1 MRAYS
6 TQVAERLRTS
16 LWLVP
21 SICTLVAAV
30 LAFVL
35 IEIDRWTGSRALAL
49 PGTFAGG
56 AESARAVL
64 STIAGSMITVAG
76 TVYSLTIVVLTLASI
91 QFAPRIL
98 GTFMRDRTN
107 QVVLGFFVA
116 TFTYCLLVL
125 RAIRGGPPDEFVPGL
140 AVTGG
145 LVLTFVSLGMLIY
158 FIDHIFHGIQVSS
171 ILAQVAADTE
181 AQIHHLYPAA
191 WQPGVP
197 APPALSLP
205 QTWAPVL
212 APRSG
217 YLQFVDY
224 DALLA
229 LAVRADLVLCQEHP
243 TGAFVAA
250 RTPLLFVAPPD
261 RATPSLQAAIGTAFA
276 VGTRP
281 TMQQDVA
288 FGLRQIVD
296 IALKAISPAVN
307 DPTTALNCLDH
318 LGAILVCLADRQI
331 PTGMRR
337 DAQGRVRLV
346 VHERDFPTYVRLAFD
361 QIRHYGGSD
370 HVIMLHMLDIIAQV
384 AIATQNPAACHALE
398 VYAERIAATAARR
411 LDDPDEAAAV
421 RRHTDATLQRLRG
434 EARPPCMPAIADGER

>member
-1 MRAYS
+1 MQAYA

-16 LWLVP
+16 LWIVP

-30 LAFVL
+30 LAFLL

-49 PGTFAGG
+49 PWTFAGG

-76 TVYSLTIVVLTLASI
+76 TVYSLTIVVLTLASS

-125 RAIRGGPPDEFVPGL
+125 RAVRGGPQDEFVPGV

-145 LVLTFVSLGMLIY
+145 LVLTLLSLGMLIY
-158 FIDHIFHGIQVSS
+158 FIDHIFHSIQVSS
-171 ILAQVAADTE
+171 ILAQVAAATE
-181 AQIHHLYPAA
+181 AQIRHLYPTA
-191 WQPGVP
+191 WQPRVP
-197 APPALSLP
+197 PPPSPPLP
-205 QTWAPVL
+205 QTAVPVL

-224 DALLA
+224 AALLD
-229 LAVRADLVLCQEHP
+229 LAVRADLVLYQEHS

-250 RTPLLFVAPPD
+250 GTPLLFVSPPEG
-261 RATPSLQAAIGTAFA
+261 ATPFLQTAVYRAFA

-318 LGAILVCLADRQI
+318 LGAILVCLADRQL
-331 PTGMRR
+331 PAGVGR
-337 DAQGRVRLV
+337 DAQDHVRLV
-346 VHERDFPTYVRLAFD
+346 VHERDFADYVRLAFD
-361 QIRHYGGSD
+361 QIRHYGASD
-370 HVIMLHMLDIIAQV
+370 HVIMVHMLDVIAQV
-384 AIATQNPAACHALE
+384 APVTQNPAVCDALA

-411 LDDPDEAAAV
+411 LDDPDECAAV
-421 RRHTDATLQRLRG
+421 RRHTDTTVQRLRG
-434 EARPPCMPAIADGER
+434 AAQPLSTPVGAEAER